1 MADHRL
7 LIIVPAYNEAG
18 NIGQTVR
25 EIQNFAVPVK
35 EFQIVVIDDG
45 SKDATCQEARATSTK
60 VVRLPFNLGI
70 GGAVQT
76 GFRYALRHGFDLAVQ
91 IDGDGQHDVTFLPQL
106 LAPVLKKEADIV
118 VGSRFIGPY
127 QGYRS
132 SFVRRIGIHFFAEL
146 ISWLT
151 GFKITDPTSGFRLYN
166 ERAIRIL
173 AENYP
178 QDYPEPES
186 IVMAQRYGL
195 KLLEVP
201 VQMRRR
207 AAGHSSIRYLMTLY
221 YMIKVTLAIILRR
234 LTQPVRSE

>member
-18 NIGQTVR
+18 NIGPTVR

-35 EFQIVVIDDG
+35 EFQVLVVDDG
-45 SKDATCQEARATSTK
+45 SQDATCQEARSTFAK

-76 GFRYALRHGFDLAVQ
+76 GFRYALRQGFDLAVQ
-91 IDGDGQHDVTFLPQL
+91 IDGDGQHDVTFLSQL
-106 LAPVLKKEADIV
+106 LTPVLENHADIT

-132 SFVRRIGIHFFAEL
+132 SFIRRIGIHFFAEL
-146 ISWLT
+146 ISRLT
-151 GFKITDPTSGFRLYN
+151 GFRVTDPTSGFRLYN
-166 ERAIRIL
+166 QRAIRIF

-186 IVMAQRYGL
+186 IVIAQRYGL

-207 AAGHSSIRYLMTLY
+207 TVGHSSIRYLKTLH
-221 YMIKVTLAIILRR
+221 YMVKVTLAIILRR
-234 LTQPVRSE
+234 MTQSMRSE